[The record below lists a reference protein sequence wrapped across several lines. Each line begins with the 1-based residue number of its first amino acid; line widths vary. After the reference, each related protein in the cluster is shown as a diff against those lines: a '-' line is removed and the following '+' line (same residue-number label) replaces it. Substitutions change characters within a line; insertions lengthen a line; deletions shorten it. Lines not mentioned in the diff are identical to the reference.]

1 MSEGGRRPGGERSCS
16 LGVTQ
21 AGPRVGAAFGQ
32 QDDGGGNLKRCHRD
46 CPRKKLIS
54 RSSLPRTIFSFRYSN
69 ALPERSRKESPCA
82 IVGEGDAD
90 SMAIIMPMSIVKET
104 YYIEEDIA

>member
-1 MSEGGRRPGGERSCS
+1 
-16 LGVTQ
+16 
-21 AGPRVGAAFGQ
+21 
-32 QDDGGGNLKRCHRD
+32 
-46 CPRKKLIS
+46 
-54 RSSLPRTIFSFRYSN
+54 LPRTIFSFRYSN

-90 SMAIIMPMSIVKET
+90 SLGIIMPMSIVKET